1 MSGCYRCGLSEGSES
16 RLCETC
22 YRSRF
27 HRGLLVTD
35 EPCPD
40 SEGAIE
46 LTPRA
51 QAIVLSGGALAY
63 IGIVSFV
70 VTCFGHFSGVTA
82 ETSQYEFYSPS
93 TKATLGEIKALDS
106 YNLEILSSAQSGIT
120 GTAQSNDVSQS

>member
-1 MSGCYRCGLSEGSES
+1 MSGCYRCGLPEGSES

-40 SEGAIE
+40 SAGAIE

-51 QAIVLSGGALAY
+51 QAIVLSSGALAY

-93 TKATLGEIKALDS
+93 PQATRGKIELVES
-106 YNLEILSSAQSGIT
+106 YNLEMLSSAQSGSVAA
-120 GTAQSNDVSQS
+120 AQINDVS

>member
-1 MSGCYRCGLSEGSES
+1 MSGCYRCGLSEGSDS

-35 EPCPD
+35 APCP
-40 SEGAIE
+40 EATGAIE
-46 LTPRA
+46 FTPRT

-93 TKATLGEIKALDS
+93 PKATLGETKSIES
-106 YNLEILSSAQSGIT
+106 YNLEILSSAQSGVT
-120 GTAQSNDVSQS
+120 GTAQINDVS

>member
-1 MSGCYRCGLSEGSES
+1 MSGCYRCGLPEGNES

-27 HRGLLVTD
+27 HRGLLVSD
-35 EPCPD
+35 VPCP
-40 SEGAIE
+40 ETAGAIE

-51 QAIVLSGGALAY
+51 QAVVLGGGALAY

-82 ETSQYEFYSPS
+82 ETSQYEFFSPS
-93 TKATLGEIKALDS
+93 PKV
-106 YNLEILSSAQSGIT
+106 ILREPSSVRPDK
-120 GTAQSNDVSQS
+120 TAPRHSSQSAGLGNVGEGGLS

>member
-35 EPCPD
+35 EPCPEP
-40 SEGAIE
+40 EGAIE
-46 LTPRA
+46 LTPRT

-70 VTCFGHFSGVTA
+70 VACFGHFSGVTA

-93 TKATLGEIKALDS
+93 PKATLGKIDLTES
-106 YNLEILSSAQSGIT
+106 YNLEILSSTQSGSVNA
-120 GTAQSNDVSQS
+120 AQVNDVS